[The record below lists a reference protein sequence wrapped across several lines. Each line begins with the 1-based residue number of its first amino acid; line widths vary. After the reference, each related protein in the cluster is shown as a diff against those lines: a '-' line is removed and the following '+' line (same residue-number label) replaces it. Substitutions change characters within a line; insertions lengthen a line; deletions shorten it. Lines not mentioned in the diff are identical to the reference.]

1 MNTSENQ
8 VSKEKIKNKAFQE
21 WLKVCD
27 KLQPNTPKQ
36 IDWFFEMYK
45 NGYTPTEAINDM
57 LLVV

>member
-1 MNTSENQ
+1 MNTSEIQ
-8 VSKEKIKNKAFQE
+8 VSKEKNKAFQE

-27 KLQPNTPKQ
+27 KLQPNVPKK

-45 NGYTPTEAINDM
+45 NGYTPREAINDM